1 MSTVSTANAT
11 AEVSQGQLV
20 DTTRRRARASG
31 WGIALAVLLILELL
45 FFSFTNRSF
54 FGGGFG
60 MLSQINLFIP
70 TALVAM
76 GLAMVVLTGR
86 IDLSVGATASLSSV
100 VVGRMLLSTDN
111 VALAISVTIGI
122 GALIGLLNGLMVTYL
137 KLDSLLVTLAMQ
149 FVIASVAQAVAGT
162 NPPQGFPDTFQTIG
176 RGTLGGVS
184 SPLVLFLGVGFLVVV
199 VISKTR
205 FGRSVVLIGHN
216 EPATR
221 YSGIRVRRTLIGV
234 FVGSAV
240 IASLGGVLLAAYYNA
255 GRPQSGMSV
264 LMPALTVVVLGGIDI
279 FGGRGRIGDVIIAA
293 LLLGYLMQGLLNS
306 GVSSLTATMT
316 MGMVLVLAL
325 IVKSLS
331 EGESV
336 GRTMRKSQERLKA
349 LTRRAA
355 SPTE

>member
-1 MSTVSTANAT
+1 MANTT
-11 AEVSQGQLV
+11 AESGQGKLV
-20 DTTRRRARASG
+20 DTTLRRARPSG
-31 WGIALAVLLILELL
+31 WGILLAVLLILELL
-45 FFSFTNRSF
+45 FFSLTNRSF

-100 VVGRMLLSTDN
+100 LVGRLLLSTGN
-111 VALAISVTIGI
+111 IGLSIAVAIGV
-122 GALIGLLNGLMVTYL
+122 GLLIGLLNGLMVTYL

-162 NPPQGFPDTFQTIG
+162 NPPQGFPAAFQGIG

-184 SPLVLFLGVGFLVVV
+184 SPLVLFLVVGFVVVV
-199 VISKTR
+199 VIAQTR

-216 EPATR
+216 ESAAR
-221 YSGIRVRRTLIGV
+221 YSGIPVRRTLIGV

-240 IASLGGVLLAAYYNA
+240 IAALGGVLLSAYFNA
-255 GRPQSGMSV
+255 GRPQAGMSV
-264 LMPALTVVVLGGIDI
+264 LLPALTVVVLGGIDI
-279 FGGRGRIGDVIIAA
+279 FGGGGRIGDVIIAA
-293 LLLGYLMQGLLNS
+293 LLLGYLVQGLLNS

-316 MGMVLVLAL
+316 MGVVLVVVL

-336 GRTMRKSQERLKA
+336 GRIF
-349 LTRRAA
+349 RRFNKRFRAFGRRPP